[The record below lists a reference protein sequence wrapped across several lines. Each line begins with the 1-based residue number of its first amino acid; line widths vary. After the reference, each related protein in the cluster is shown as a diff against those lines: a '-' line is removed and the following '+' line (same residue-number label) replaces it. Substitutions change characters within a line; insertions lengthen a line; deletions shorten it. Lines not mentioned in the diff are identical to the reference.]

1 MSLSFLLC
9 LAVGPSFAERLLSV
23 CSIAVAAVVVFISQ
37 LLSSAVHSSALLWI
51 KMLLLLSSVERGCA
65 SKKILK
71 YIFCAVF
78 HLMERIKCNHLT
90 DRWQQFKSIST
101 LSEYELGNLLFCY
114 SFWGVC
120 VCCFIIT
127 SETALIHTHRE
138 TFSLSKFPF
147 LVAFST
153 RPSSFAYWKFPSI
166 VLHATQAG
174 FTVFAQETTTTTLRT
189 GFATCRSPIPAK

>member
-9 LAVGPSFAERLLSV
+9 LAVGPSFAERVLNRRCCCCCFYFTAFV
-23 CSIAVAAVVVFISQ
+23 ERCAFVSIIVNQDVAVVIVCWEG
-37 LLSSAVHSSALLWI
+37 LRV
-51 KMLLLLSSVERGCA
+51 
-65 SKKILK
+65 KKILK

-174 FTVFAQETTTTTLRT
+174 FT
-189 GFATCRSPIPAK
+189 GFRSRNDYNDIAHRFCDM